1 MEFYL
6 VQHGKAYRKDVDPER
21 PLTEE
26 GQAQTQRIAEMA
38 AKLGLGIREIRH
50 SGKTRAEETAVIFG
64 RALSLM
70 GDVKAVSGMNPTD
83 DVKPVAEALA
93 EEEEPV
99 MLVGHMPFMARLA
112 GSLVKNDLNES
123 PVTFRNSGIVCVERQ
138 PDGWQLNWV
147 LAPR

>member
-1 MEFYL
+1 MKIYL
-6 VQHGKAYRKDVDPER
+6 VQHGKAYRKDVDPQR

-26 GQAQTQRIAEMA
+26 GQAQTKRIAEMA
-38 AKLGLGIREIRH
+38 AKLGLDVSEIRH

-70 GDVKAVSGMNPTD
+70 GNVKAVSGMNPTD
-83 DVKPVAEALA
+83 DVEPVAEALA
-93 EEEEPV
+93 QEKEPV

-112 GSLVKNDLNES
+112 GLLVKNNPNES
-123 PVTFRNSGIVCVERQ
+123 PVTFRNSGVVCVERQ